1 MDFLPQGGIF
11 AMLGSASIVVKVVLC
26 LLAGMSLWSWT
37 IIFWKLISL
46 GKARSLVLKGNQI
59 MEDADSLSSG
69 LTAINKTKSSPLN
82 RIGSAAVKEYRILE
96 KSAVSPSHKR
106 RLIKDTLRRILRQRV
121 SSEMK
126 RLSTSLSF
134 LATCA
139 NGAPF
144 IGLFGTVW
152 GIMNSFHAIGTAKS
166 AALSAVA
173 PGISEA
179 LVATAIGLVVAIPA
193 TISYNFFLGV
203 LGGIETE
210 MVNFA
215 GVFLNRVEREVSWV
229 EPASKH
235 GSDSEDDSSAEV

>member
-11 AMLGSASIVVKVVLC
+11 AMLDQATIVVKGVLC

-46 GKARSLVLKGNQI
+46 GRARTLILKGNKI
-59 MEDADSLSSG
+59 MEEADSLSSG
-69 LTAINKTKSSPLN
+69 LTEISKIESSPLN
-82 RIGSAAVKEYRILE
+82 RIGTAAVKEYRVLE
-96 KSAVSPSHKR
+96 KSAVSAAHKR
-106 RLIKDTLRRILRQRV
+106 RLIKDTLRRILRRKV

-126 RLSTSLSF
+126 KLTSSLSF

-152 GIMNSFHAIGTAKS
+152 GIMNSFHAIGSAKS
-166 AALSAVA
+166 AALAAVA

-179 LVATAIGLVVAIPA
+179 LVATAIGLGVAIPA
-193 TISYNFFLGV
+193 TIFYNFFLGV
-203 LGGIETE
+203 LNGIETE
-210 MVNFA
+210 LVNFA
-215 GVFLNRVEREVSWV
+215 GTFLNRVEREVSWV
-229 EPASKH
+229 EPSGK
-235 GSDSEDDSSAEV
+235 SSTEE